1 MNELCVLITNYSLT
15 APGGSEMYVY
25 DLATRLL
32 ERGHQPV
39 VYSQRLGM
47 IAERL
52 LNATIPVI
60 DDLNQLGRIPD
71 IMHCHPSLASA
82 AALLRFPETPAVYVC
97 HDWAWHHDTPPR
109 IKRIRQL
116 IAVDSTIAERLT
128 NREGRKPEEVIVVRN
143 GVDLRR
149 FRLRAELPT
158 TPKRALVFSNYMT
171 SEHVDIVRR
180 ACAEHG
186 IEVDAM
192 GSAVGHTHAHPE
204 RLLGEYDLVFGKGRC
219 AWEALSCGA
228 AVVVC
233 DVRGVGEM
241 ISTEN
246 LSKAIS
252 RNFGRRLL
260 RKPLQIETISAQ
272 IARFNRSDAAQVSLL
287 VREQADLDRTV
298 DRLVEIYRKAIAE
311 QDRSRSHDLREEL
324 RELSRLIAYCDRSK
338 DLWQSRFDSRNSD
351 SSERS
356 IDERANDAHRL
367 RIRRDAA

>member
-1 MNELCVLITNYSLT
+1 
-15 APGGSEMYVY
+15 MYVF

-60 DDLNQLGRIPD
+60 DNLDQLGRIPD
-71 IMHCHPSLASA
+71 IIHCHHSLASA
-82 AALLRFPETPAVYVC
+82 AALLQFPETPAVYVC
-97 HDWAWHHDTPPR
+97 HDWAWHHDAPPR

-116 IAVDSTIAERLT
+116 IAVDATVAERMT
-128 NREGRKPEEVIVVRN
+128 NREGRKPEDVIVVRN

-149 FRLRAELPT
+149 FRPRAALPSS
-158 TPKRALVFSNYMT
+158 PRRALVFSNYMT

-180 ACAEHG
+180 ACTEHG
-186 IEVDAM
+186 IEVDAL

-204 RLLGEYDLVFGKGRC
+204 RFLGEYDLVFGKGRC
-219 AWEALSCGA
+219 AWEALACGV

-241 ISTEN
+241 ISTGN
-246 LSKAIS
+246 LAKAIT

-260 RKPLQIETISAQ
+260 RQPFQTETISAQ
-272 IARFNRSDAAQVSLL
+272 IARFDAADAAQVTLL

-298 DRLVEIYRKAIAE
+298 ERLVEIYRKAIAE

-324 RELSRLIAYCDRSK
+324 REMSRLIAYCDRSK
-338 DLWQSRFDSRNSD
+338 ELWQSRSDSRSSNSTT
-351 SSERS
+351 SSYE
-356 IDERANDAHRL
+356 DRACDPPAAGL
-367 RIRRDAA
+367 RRNAA